1 MQTQLVPG
9 DPILTRGQTRHNLK
23 TWFPDIRVLS
33 VDERLD
39 GRLQGVYIAVRATN
53 GVSGACQQPLQGIL
67 SRVMVELAT
76 LDAKDVCTRTAPLGE
91 DYLFCFHL
99 KQPDCK
105 VQGSSRYHG
114 SIEGP
119 LYFGLIHSPYLNRPV
134 SCSF

>member
-67 SRVMVELAT
+67 SRIVVEPAT
-76 LDAKDVCTRTAPLGE
+76 LDAQDVCTRAASLGG
-91 DYLFCFHL
+91 DNLFCFHL
-99 KQPDCK
+99 
-105 VQGSSRYHG
+105 
-114 SIEGP
+114 
-119 LYFGLIHSPYLNRPV
+119 
-134 SCSF
+134 

>member
-53 GVSGACQQPLQGIL
+53 GVSGALQQPLQGIL
-67 SRVMVELAT
+67 SRVVEEQAT
-76 LDAKDVCTRTAPLGE
+76 LDAKDVCTWTASLGE
-91 DYLFCFHL
+91 DYFF
-99 KQPDCK
+99 
-105 VQGSSRYHG
+105 V
-114 SIEGP
+114 
-119 LYFGLIHSPYLNRPV
+119 FFYL
-134 SCSF
+134 

>member
-67 SRVMVELAT
+67 SRVMVEQAT
-76 LDAKDVCTRTAPLGE
+76 LDAKDVCTRTASLGG
-91 DYLFCFHL
+91 DNLFYFHL
-99 KQPDCK
+99 KMSSKQPDCK
-105 VQGSSRYHG
+105 VQA
-114 SIEGP
+114 
-119 LYFGLIHSPYLNRPV
+119 
-134 SCSF
+134 

>member
-9 DPILTRGQTRHNLK
+9 DPILTGGQTRHNLK

-67 SRVMVELAT
+67 SRMMVELAT
-76 LDAKDVCTRTAPLGE
+76 LDAKDVCTWTASLGG
-91 DYLFCFHL
+91 DNLFYFHL
-99 KQPDCK
+99 KMSCKQPGCK
-105 VQGSSRYHG
+105 VQG
-114 SIEGP
+114 
-119 LYFGLIHSPYLNRPV
+119 
-134 SCSF
+134 

>member
-67 SRVMVELAT
+67 SRVMVEQAT
-76 LDAKDVCTRTAPLGE
+76 LDAKDVCTRTASLGG
-91 DYLFCFHL
+91 DNLFCFHL
-99 KQPDCK
+99 KMSSKQPDCK
-105 VQGSSRYHG
+105 VQA
-114 SIEGP
+114 
-119 LYFGLIHSPYLNRPV
+119 
-134 SCSF
+134 